1 MSKDVSIHAS
11 LNALKNQ
18 PAWGLNRTVGS
29 MFFLDIGQPCPRPG
43 HKKVH
48 GEWHFLV
55 EMCHWRI
62 EKGDVLIVGSDD
74 DQKFIDDKFASL
86 ELGNVE
92 EAQSLGPSYDLR
104 LVFSSGIRLI
114 TFSTAAAANDETQW
128 LFFCPDE
135 NVWVVKAGGI
145 PVRGNIH
152 EPRK

>member
-1 MSKDVSIHAS
+1 MGEDVSINAG

-29 MFFLDIGQPCPRPG
+29 MFFLEIGQPRPRTG
-43 HKKVH
+43 RKTH
-48 GEWHFLV
+48 GEWHFLI

-62 EKGDVLIVGSDD
+62 ETNHVLIVGSDD

-86 ELGNVE
+86 ELGKVE

-114 TFSTAAAANDETQW
+114 TFSTAAAANDEPQW

-135 NVWVVKAGGI
+135 NAWRLTAGSI
-145 PVRGNIH
+145 PVCKNIH
-152 EPRK
+152 EARE